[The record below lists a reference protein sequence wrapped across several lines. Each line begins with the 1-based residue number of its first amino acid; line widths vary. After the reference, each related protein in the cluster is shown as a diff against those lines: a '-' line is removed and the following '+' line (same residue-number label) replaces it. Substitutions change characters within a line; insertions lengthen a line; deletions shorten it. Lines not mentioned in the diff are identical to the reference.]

1 MLPPPHSAHFNRAQ
15 EDDQRRLTELR
26 LAHQLEQ
33 KRLAE
38 RMAEEQVERCRKRAA
53 ARAEKRAVKAAAAA
67 AEAAAA
73 AQQAQAPV
81 AAAQEVHCLA
91 CAGLKPARA
100 GKARAQRARAP
111 VPALQ
116 DRADRPGRAAL
127 RVSGARASAA
137 ARGAAHSAWGKR
149 HVDAASARA
158 AFQAGVPSAAAVAAA
173 AASAAPVQEFSGVSS
188 NTAAF
193 FKVRACTW
201 VGQGVRAVRWWGW
214 VSLEGGRYVAALFVW
229 EAEGR

>member
-1 MLPPPHSAHFNRAQ
+1 M
-15 EDDQRRLTELR
+15 
-26 LAHQLEQ
+26 
-33 KRLAE
+33 E
-38 RMAEEQVERCRKRAA
+38 RSRKRAA
-53 ARAEKRAVKAAAAA
+53 ARAEKRAAKAAAAA

-91 CAGLKPARA
+91 CLKPARA
-100 GKARAQRARAP
+100 GKARAQRTRAP

-137 ARGAAHSAWGKR
+137 ARGAAHCAWGKR
-149 HVDAASARA
+149 HVDAAGARA

-201 VGQGVRAVRWWGW
+201 VGQGMHAVCWWRWLSIRKG
-214 VSLEGGRYVAALFVW
+214 VACMWQHWYFW
-229 EAEGR
+229 EVEGRWGARQLAFAKRLCLLKLSACA